1 MGFGVTFLSD
11 RIEHGRLDGIGV
23 YTKSLWDGLKSSKNL
38 HPLSFST
45 QARIEKSQEFLN
57 HHIDSTPTPYPIHS
71 GISSL
76 LNAPLGEL
84 REYEKSIDLFFAPD
98 HHIPFLR
105 DTPVVASV
113 MDIIPF
119 IHPEWASGKL
129 RAVKNFAFKR
139 AVKSADHI
147 ITISQH
153 SKQDII
159 NHFEIDEHKISTV
172 PLGVDS
178 RFFIR
183 ADESSIESVKSKYGI
198 DREFFLSVGTLQPR
212 KNILRT
218 IEAFRRL
225 PKLHRDDSM
234 LVIVGQDG
242 WGSDELAISIKKMK
256 EDGDGIW
263 LSYLPQD
270 EVYAL
275 MQSAS
280 AIVYPSLYE
289 GFGLPIVEGFASQ
302 TPVITSTTTSM
313 PEVAGD
319 AAILVDP
326 YSTEE
331 ISKAMEQ
338 ILDSSELSQ
347 ELIAK
352 GLEKVR
358 EYSWEISTQ
367 RHLEIFRKINVM

>member
-1 MGFGVTFLSD
+1 LRLGFGVTFLSD

-23 YTKSLWDGLKSSKNL
+23 YTKSLWDGLKGSETL
-38 HPLSFST
+38 YPLSFSSPK
-45 QARIEKSQEFLN
+45 QIEMCQGFLE
-57 HHIDSTPTPYPIHS
+57 HHIDSTATSYPIHS

-76 LNAPLGEL
+76 LNTPLGEL
-84 REYEKSIDLFFAPD
+84 REYEKSIELFFAPD

-105 DTPVVASV
+105 DTPVVATV

-119 IHPEWASGKL
+119 IHPEWASGRL
-129 RAVKNFAFKR
+129 RGVKNFAFKR
-139 AVKSADHI
+139 AVKSANHI
-147 ITISQH
+147 ITISEH

-159 NHFEIDEHKISTV
+159 NHFEIDESRISTV

-183 ADESSIESVKSKYGI
+183 IDESKIESIKSKYGI

-225 PKLHRDDSM
+225 SKSHRENSL

-242 WGSDELAISIKKMK
+242 WGSDELGLSIERMR

-275 MQSAS
+275 MQSAR

-289 GFGLPIVEGFASQ
+289 GFGLPIIEGFASQ
-302 TPVITSTTTSM
+302 TPIITSTTTSM

-326 YSTEE
+326 YSIEE
-331 ISKAMEQ
+331 ISKAMERLLESD
-338 ILDSSELSQ
+338 ILARELV
-347 ELIAK
+347 AK
-352 GLEKVR
+352 GLERVR
-358 EYSWEISTQ
+358 EYSWDISTQ
-367 RHLEIFRKINVM
+367 RHLEIFQEIV

>member
-1 MGFGVTFLSD
+1 MRLGFGVTFLSD

-23 YTKSLWDGLKSSKNL
+23 YTKSLWDGLKGSETL
-38 HPLSFST
+38 YPLSFSG
-45 QARIEKSQEFLN
+45 QKEIEMSQEFLN
-57 HHIDSTPTPYPIHS
+57 HHIDSTATSYPIHS

-76 LNAPLGEL
+76 LNIPLGEL

-105 DTPVVASV
+105 DTPVVATV

-119 IHPEWASGKL
+119 VHPEWASGRL
-129 RAVKNFAFKR
+129 RGVKNFAFKK
-139 AVKSADHI
+139 AVISAEHI
-147 ITISQH
+147 ITISEH
-153 SKQDII
+153 SKSDIV
-159 NHFEIDEHKISTV
+159 NYFEIDESRISTV

-178 RFFIR
+178 NFFIR
-183 ADESSIESVKSKYGI
+183 IDEPEIERIKSKYGI

-225 PKLHRDDSM
+225 PKSHRADTM
-234 LVIVGQDG
+234 LVVVGQDG
-242 WGSDELAISIKKMK
+242 WGSDELGLSIEKMR
-256 EDGDGIW
+256 EEGDGVW
-263 LSYLPQD
+263 LSYLLQD

-275 MQSAS
+275 MQSAR

-302 TPVITSTTTSM
+302 RPIIASATTSM

-326 YSTEE
+326 HSIEE
-331 ISKAMEQ
+331 ISEAMER
-338 ILDSSELSQ
+338 LLESDSLCQ
-347 ELIAK
+347 ELVAK
-352 GLEKVR
+352 GLERVR

-367 RHLEIFRKINVM
+367 RHLEIFKKIV